1 MTKAK
6 SSEVVSGSR
15 EDFASQKNAA
25 LPKERLEALAK
36 EHGFDALGVAPA
48 TDDPLRKERLI
59 TWLDAGNEAEMDW
72 MAREPEKRAAPKT
85 LWPEVRSVLML
96 GVNYA
101 LEGDPLVSLEYRDRA
116 SLALYA
122 LRKDYHDIIKARL
135 KAFARALIAEAG
147 GDVKVFVDTA
157 PVMEKPL
164 AAASGLGWQGKHT
177 VLVSR
182 NFGNWLLLGAVYTT
196 LDIPPDAPEKDHCG
210 RCRRCLDACPTAA
223 FPEPYTLDPR
233 LCIAYLTIEHKG
245 PIPRDLRAKFGNRV
259 FGCDDCLA
267 VCPWNKFAVAS
278 RDIKLAM
285 REDLIGLKL
294 AELAALED
302 TAFRTRFA
310 GTPIKRTGRDRFLR
324 NVLIAIGNSVD
335 PGLVPSAKAHLEDP
349 SPLVRGAAV
358 WALAQLLPMT
368 EFADLAAEHASEPD
382 ETVAEEW
389 ALALKEKA
397 VACAS

>member
-1 MTKAK
+1 LKRDK
-6 SSEVVSGSR
+6 
-15 EDFASQKNAA
+15 
-25 LPKERLEALAK
+25 LEALAK
-36 EHGFDALGVAPA
+36 AHGFDALGIAPA
-48 TDDPLRKERLI
+48 SDDPLRAERLM
-59 TWLDAGNEAEMDW
+59 TWLDAGHAAEMDW

-85 LWPEVRSVLML
+85 LWPEVKSVLML

-101 LEGDPLVSLEYRDRA
+101 VDGDPLVSLNYPDRA

-122 LRKDYHDIIKARL
+122 LRKDYHDVIKARL
-135 KAFARALIAEAG
+135 KAFARALIMEAG
-147 GDVKVFVDTA
+147 GNVKVFVDTA

-182 NFGNWLLLGAVYTT
+182 DFGNWLLLGAVYTT

-210 RCRRCLDACPTAA
+210 RCRRCLDACPTEA

-233 LCIAYLTIEHKG
+233 RCIAYLTIEHKG
-245 PIPRDLRAKFGNRV
+245 PIPRDLRGKFGNRV

-278 RDIKLAM
+278 RDLKLAL
-285 REDLIGLKL
+285 RTDLLGLKL
-294 AELAALED
+294 AELAALD
-302 TAFRTRFA
+302 DAAFRARFA

-324 NVLIAIGNSVD
+324 NVLIAIGNSGD
-335 PGLVPSAKAHLEDP
+335 MGLVPSAKTHLDDI

-358 WALAQLLPMT
+358 WALAQLLPGAD
-368 EFADLAAEHASEPD
+368 FAALAGEHAAETDAS
-382 ETVAEEW
+382 VAEEW
-389 ALALKEKA
+389 ALALDERTTP
-397 VACAS
+397 CAS